1 MPTVP
6 DPATLAHVPLF
17 AGLSQ
22 ENLSR
27 VATLLHRK
35 VLPAGAMVVSAEE
48 PGQVVYVILK
58 GCLKVYAER
67 EDGAHVVIAIL
78 GPGQTLGEMSLID
91 NLGRSASA
99 TTLEESTLLW
109 IDRSTFQQHILN
121 IPDIANNLL
130 HIFTTRLRLANEQIM
145 ALAALEVEGRVAR
158 QILALGRAYGMPEA
172 GGAILIPIR
181 LTQGDLAGMVGAS
194 RERVNQVI
202 VAYKERNYISV
213 DHRHYFT
220 IRNEEALS
228 RRCK

>member
-1 MPTVP
+1 MPAVL
-6 DPATLAHVPLF
+6 DPALLAQVPLF

-22 ENLSR
+22 ENLIR
-27 VATLLHRK
+27 LAGLFHRK
-35 VLPAGAMVVSAEE
+35 VLPAGAVAVSAEE
-48 PGQVVYVILK
+48 PGQVVYIILK
-58 GCLKVYAER
+58 GCLKVFAER
-67 EDGAHVVIAIL
+67 EDGAHVVLTIL

-99 TTLEESTLLW
+99 TTLEESVLLW
-109 IDRSTFQQHILN
+109 IDRSTFQQCIQTM
-121 IPDIANNLL
+121 PDVAANLL

-158 QILALGRAYGMPEA
+158 QILALARAYGKTGED
-172 GGAILIPIR
+172 GSILIPVR

-202 VAYKERNYISV
+202 VAYKDRNYISV
-213 DHRHYFT
+213 DQRHYFT
-220 IRNEEALS
+220 IRNEEALA

>member
-1 MPTVP
+1 MPAVI
-6 DPATLAHVPLF
+6 DPATLLQVPLF
-17 AGLSQ
+17 AGLSP
-22 ENLSR
+22 ENLSQL
-27 VATLLHRK
+27 AGLLHK
-35 VLPAGAMVVSAEE
+35 KSLPAGAIVMSEEE
-48 PGQVVYVILK
+48 PGEVIYIILK

-67 EDGAHVVIAIL
+67 EDGTHVVITIL

-109 IDRSTFQQHILN
+109 IDRSTFRQCVMN
-121 IPDIANNLL
+121 MPEIASNLL
-130 HIFTTRLRLANEQIM
+130 QIFTTRLRLANEQIM

-158 QILALGRAYGMPEA
+158 QLVALGRAYGRVEED
-172 GGAILIPIR
+172 GAILIPVR

-220 IRNEEALS
+220 IRNEHALAKRFS
-228 RRCK
+228 